1 MNILDSRDLITK
13 RDNMKEEI
21 YDSFIEE
28 FPQYEDMTE
37 SYEDIRF
44 EEEELIS
51 WLEYWQQDKE
61 HIEEIDEL
69 ETDIDGFGSGVS
81 LIDEDCFVDFIQEDL
96 ESIGEVP
103 KNLPCYIVVDWDA
116 TADNL
121 KDSYQEISYQGNT
134 YLVR

>member
-13 RDNMKEEI
+13 RDELKEAI
-21 YDSFIEE
+21 YESFIEE
-28 FPQYEDMTE
+28 FPHYEDMTE

-44 EEEELIS
+44 EEEELVS

-69 ETDIDGFGSGVS
+69 ETDIEDFGSGVTM
-81 LIDEDCFVDFIQEDL
+81 IDEDDFEDFIQEDL
-96 ESIGEVP
+96 ESIGIMS
-103 KNLPCYIVVDWDA
+103 KNLPSFIVIDWDA

-121 KDSYQEISYQGNT
+121 KDGYQEVYYQGNT